1 MILFAN
7 KIILLNSGVHSL
19 NYNLHIMSICLEN
32 TCIQL
37 YVTVFI
43 FFLLPL
49 NGINSVDTVNIQR
62 LYSKHEREPR

>member
-7 KIILLNSGVHSL
+7 KIIPLNSRVHSL

-37 YVTVFI
+37 YVIVF

-62 LYSKHEREPR
+62 LHSKHEREPR